1 MFIRA
6 VRCYVFLLCIFIL
19 ATLSH
24 HLCFLLSFSSTSWCS
39 LFIFLSVANL
49 HHLTVSNF
57 LFFPPLLYS
66 LAVTVVFFFFFFLI
80 HPYCLLPMLS
90 SLPLVA
96 LCLRYFVWLTSV
108 TARLCLVFCF
118 VYVVSLG
125 LLSFPLREWIHIH
138 VRVLWKTLFI
148 FYSLRPPRET
158 NNLRIK
164 CTH

>member
-57 LFFPPLLYS
+57 LFFLPFSIHSLSLLS
-66 LAVTVVFFFFFFLI
+66 FFFFFLNTSLLSPSDAFLSSPRCSLSPLLCLAYFR
-80 HPYCLLPMLS
+80 HRPPLSCFLLCVCCLFRLTLFSSKGMNPYTCQSAVEDTVHLLLPQ
-90 SLPLVA
+90 A
-96 LCLRYFVWLTSV
+96 T
-108 TARLCLVFCF
+108 
-118 VYVVSLG
+118 
-125 LLSFPLREWIHIH
+125 
-138 VRVLWKTLFI
+138 
-148 FYSLRPPRET
+148 
-158 NNLRIK
+158 
-164 CTH
+164 

>member
-66 LAVTVVFFFFFFLI
+66 LAVTVVFFLFFILNTSLLSASDAFLSSPRRSLSPLLCLAYFR
-80 HPYCLLPMLS
+80 HRPPLSCFLLCVCCLFRLTLFSSKGMNPYTCQSAVEDTVHLLLPQ
-90 SLPLVA
+90 A
-96 LCLRYFVWLTSV
+96 T
-108 TARLCLVFCF
+108 
-118 VYVVSLG
+118 
-125 LLSFPLREWIHIH
+125 
-138 VRVLWKTLFI
+138 
-148 FYSLRPPRET
+148 
-158 NNLRIK
+158 
-164 CTH
+164 

>member
-6 VRCYVFLLCIFIL
+6 VRCYVFLLYIFIL

-66 LAVTVVFFFFFFLI
+66 LAVTVVFFLFFILNTSLLSASDAFLSSPRRSLSPLLCLAYFR
-80 HPYCLLPMLS
+80 HRPPLSCFLLCVCCLFRLTLFSSKGMNPYTCQSAVEDTVHLLLPQ
-90 SLPLVA
+90 A
-96 LCLRYFVWLTSV
+96 T
-108 TARLCLVFCF
+108 
-118 VYVVSLG
+118 
-125 LLSFPLREWIHIH
+125 
-138 VRVLWKTLFI
+138 
-148 FYSLRPPRET
+148 
-158 NNLRIK
+158 
-164 CTH
+164 

>member
-57 LFFPPLLYS
+57 
-66 LAVTVVFFFFFFLI
+66 FFFLPFSI
-80 HPYCLLPMLS
+80 HSLS
-90 SLPLVA
+90 
-96 LCLRYFVWLTSV
+96 
-108 TARLCLVFCF
+108 
-118 VYVVSLG
+118 
-125 LLSFPLREWIHIH
+125 LLSFFLNTSLLSPSDAFLSSPRRSLSPLLCLAYFRHRPPLSCFLLC
-138 VRVLWKTLFI
+138 VCCLFRLTLFSSKGMNP
-148 FYSLRPPRET
+148 YTCQSAVEDTVHLLLSQAT
-158 NNLRIK
+158 
-164 CTH
+164 

>member
-66 LAVTVVFFFFFFLI
+66 LAVTVVFFFFIFLNTSLLSPSDAFLSSPRRSLSPLLCLAYFR
-80 HPYCLLPMLS
+80 HRPPLSCFLLCVCCLFRLTLFSSKGMNPYTCQSAVEDTVHLLLPQ
-90 SLPLVA
+90 A
-96 LCLRYFVWLTSV
+96 T
-108 TARLCLVFCF
+108 
-118 VYVVSLG
+118 
-125 LLSFPLREWIHIH
+125 
-138 VRVLWKTLFI
+138 
-148 FYSLRPPRET
+148 
-158 NNLRIK
+158 
-164 CTH
+164 